1 MLTFKQTFQYVV
13 SCSCSVPFSSRW
25 CFVLHVYT
33 PHSYSSTHHSY
44 HLGGGFCMHG
54 PPSHIDIYVGCQHNI
69 YASYFCSIFYDHLMT
84 TKELFTRVGGLSWV
98 SRILDRKT
106 FHHHQSG
113 LSCHKNQILV
123 ILIQAQQPLRA
134 LQHLRTT
141 VTVLKPNTNNNLRSF
156 SPKFC
161 IPKTHQA

>member
-1 MLTFKQTFQYVV
+1 M
-13 SCSCSVPFSSRW
+13 SR
-25 CFVLHVYT
+25 FHRDDALYFT
-33 PHSYSSTHHSY
+33 STRPTAILALIIHTI
-44 HLGGGFCMHG
+44 LVANGGFCMHG

-69 YASYFCSIFYDHLMT
+69 YASYFCAIFYDHLMT

-134 LQHLRTT
+134 LQHLRST